1 MKTNDITPD
10 ANNPFGDSYTI
21 YEKINRLDN
30 AIITYPSMTAAYQ
43 GLVECVTMSETSKE
57 PTGAVLVG
65 VGGMGKTSICNMIL
79 KRFST
84 YVVEDEFSNT
94 TARPA
99 FYSSVPSPS
108 TIKSLAANLL
118 ESLGDPFPKKGSAHV
133 LTSRLNTLLKQCQ
146 TKIILL
152 DEFHH
157 LLLEGSVNEKR
168 THKIC
173 NWLKSL
179 INNTGVMVCLV
190 GTPSCEALVNFDSQM
205 SRRFMHRY
213 KLTPLHI
220 GTSDEPGP
228 LGGFLRAL
236 SKNYAKELSLEGL
249 TDFNKPLHIQQ
260 MWAATGGNPAF
271 ISALFK
277 KAIASALIAKRSKV
291 DEEDFAMAFDSGIT
305 LPTAEFHENPFR
317 MSSQKIAIA
326 LGEKTLKGR
335 TAC

>member
-1 MKTNDITPD
+1 MKKNNITQS
-10 ANNPFGDSYTI
+10 NNPGFGNSYDVH
-21 YEKINRLDN
+21 EKINRLDN
-30 AIITYPSMTAAYQ
+30 VIITYPSMTAAFQ
-43 GLVECVTMSETSKE
+43 GLVECVTMSDTSKE
-57 PTGAVLVG
+57 PSGAVLVG
-65 VGGMGKTSICNMIL
+65 VGGMGKTSICNMIV
-79 KRFST
+79 KHFST
-84 YVVEDEFSNT
+84 YLVEDELSSTNV
-94 TARPA
+94 RPA

-213 KLTPLHI
+213 KLTPLNI

-236 SKNYAKELSLEGL
+236 SQKYAKELSLDEL
-249 TDFNKPLHIQQ
+249 IDFRKPVHIQQ

-277 KAIASALIAKRSKV
+277 KAIASVLIAKRSKV
-291 DEEDFAMAFDSGIT
+291 DEEDFAIAFDSGIT
-305 LPTAEFHENPFR
+305 LPIAEMHENPFR
-317 MSSQKIAIA
+317 MSSQKLAIA

-335 TAC
+335 RAC